1 MDLILDQFCT
11 KNAFKNLRKF
21 GEKTAQR
28 VQKIRHLKYTLP
40 ALVTRLGVPLGKGWV
55 GVERYNPEKLE
66 FDLFFAALNALP

>member
-1 MDLILDQFCT
+1 M
-11 KNAFKNLRKF
+11 KF

-28 VQKIRHLKYTLP
+28 VQEIRHLKYTLP